1 MLRSG
6 LAKCSFSTTRT
17 VCSKI
22 GRTVVKLAPETS
34 VQLNQQRLV
43 VKGEKDELS
52 LLLPDYV
59 HVEIGQHIGGAG
71 GKTIQVSVLEEKNEK
86 QRAMWGTVRALIQR
100 MVTGVQDGYT
110 LSLRMV
116 GVGYRALMEEGKL
129 SLKIGVSHPVLLEIP
144 AGIRVSIPAPQRIIL
159 QGADWPK
166 ITQFAAQIREW
177 RKPEPYNQKGI
188 FVGDET
194 IKPKA
199 GKKR

>member
-52 LLLPDYV
+52 LLLPDYP
-59 HVEIGQHIGGAG
+59 G

>member
-1 MLRSG
+1 M
-6 LAKCSFSTTRT
+6 
-17 VCSKI
+17 
-22 GRTVVKLAPETS
+22 
-34 VQLNQQRLV
+34 
-43 VKGEKDELS
+43 
-52 LLLPDYV
+52 
-59 HVEIGQHIGGAG
+59 
-71 GKTIQVSVLEEKNEK
+71 LEEKNEK

-166 ITQFAAQIREW
+166 ITQFAAQVRPSVLTLGIAAGLTPDSGMEETRALQPKGHL
-177 RKPEPYNQKGI
+177 RGRRDHQAQGRQKAI
-188 FVGDET
+188 AAFLTD
-194 IKPKA
+194 
-199 GKKR
+199 